1 MQRGPAMFWSNF
13 CSTARSD
20 SRQSKVSL
28 YNSTR
33 PDQIVQVTRHVDLPM
48 AAVYGV
54 QFLTFGGGLFGISYG
69 ILSASWDPR
78 LEGSRLGWTEFRA
91 NLPLIIERMRE
102 NGGRG
107 RV

>member
-1 MQRGPAMFWSNF
+1 MIQQGLTE
-13 CSTARSD
+13 C
-20 SRQSKVSL
+20 
-28 YNSTR
+28 
-33 PDQIVQVTRHVDLPM
+33 VQVTRHVDLPM